1 MVVLFVTSAAHAI
14 GPHRSLAQ
22 LPTGNGYSLAVYD
35 ASTSRVTTFTD
46 HPYAQRSTSQQTRDL
61 AYDAYFG
68 VRASG
73 GGAWLG
79 ELPVENV
86 GYENQSH
93 VVHATQSYGPLRA
106 ETYVW
111 SPWSIEAPALVMVL
125 HVTNVSQLT
134 LTDAAAYALMN
145 FHLGNGAPGPDANGE
160 HVTWDASANAYT
172 ETGPSGV
179 TLAYVPITTPTRHGT
194 SPNNPYFIG
203 RAGGS
208 LVDVSDSG
216 TVNDAAAGFQWNFAS
231 LAPGADEWVGVVI
244 TTQAASSGRS
254 FVSTRDPE
262 AILRDEITAWDAW
275 RTPPPTGLSEIE
287 TRVWRQSETVLRV
300 GQVREPAPA
309 RGQIIAALPPGIWWI
324 SWVRDMSYATVA
336 LARSGHTA
344 EANAAIDFFAN
355 SPVGMYRQQVGQ
367 DYHVSVVRYYGD
379 GTEWS
384 DSDANGPNIE
394 FDGFGLSTWAA
405 HAVNRNE
412 LDANATTLAALVDGT
427 GMIAPDSSIWEVHWN
442 GQQKHFAYTSI
453 TGAYGLCL
461 AGDTM
466 HAHAVR
472 DAMVRQ
478 LTLPSGGLAANL
490 EELMRGQPARD
501 AAVVEAIN
509 FGLIDAH
516 SGLATD
522 TFDEF
527 ERLRTPVGRG
537 FFRNADGGGYD
548 TQEWVFNDLR
558 IADALR
564 RAGRT
569 AESDELLAGV
579 TAQADANFDLH
590 AELYAHDNADYAG
603 SIPMVG
609 FGAGA
614 YMLTLL
620 DRANADAP
628 NTTCFPPVTNVG
640 GGNSDAG
647 ADGGGAAM
655 SGGCSVRPG
664 RAGSRRVW
672 MLVMGLLG
680 VVFARRRAPRHS
692 PRAEAHGKQ
701 GGAGRI
707 EVSPQSGCS
716 MEMTSTGGV
725 RSRADGHAARDA
737 QLLQS
742 PRCPRGGLR
751 SSSHRG
757 SAFPWDFIPRT
768 ALPAAFALLAACS
781 PPPNGGD
788 ASSDATDASRD
799 GFVPRDAPPTVQA
812 PPVRE
817 CATNFVYPL
826 GHQANRVVAAG
837 EWNRFDIGS
846 GVPLTDGLFSNTY
859 RGSATL
865 APGSY
870 GYKFVADD
878 QWSLDPTNG
887 LTAYVDGVENSRLV
901 VPDCNVPLLRVS
913 HWDVTARSITLDLQ
927 YVDGAMRAGL
937 DPASVTGTM
946 NRTALDASAIT
957 VSDATNGVI
966 RVQVAVPENSKYT
979 FRLHARDRSGR
990 DANEL
995 IVPMWV
1001 EDQPYQWG
1009 DGPLYFV
1016 FTDRFRDGNPANN
1029 APVSGVDMRANYQ
1042 GGDLSGVLAA
1052 LRDGY
1057 FDQLG
1062 VRAIWL
1068 SPVNANTDSSG
1079 IGTGGHLYSAYHGY
1093 WVSAPREVDEHW
1105 GSLDDL
1111 RAVTAEAHRHG
1122 IRVLFDI
1129 ANNQLHVDHPYYM
1142 QHRDW
1147 FNGDGSCVCGGTNC
1161 DWDSHALD
1169 CWFTNYLPDVN
1180 WTNMA
1185 AVDQMI
1191 DDAIWWLVEAD
1202 ADGFRVDAVKHMQ
1215 HIASTTL
1222 RIRVRDTLE
1231 TGNAQF
1237 YMVGETFTGA
1247 DGRGLVASFLGPNEL
1262 WAQFDFP
1269 MFWAIRGAFAQNG
1282 GTMSDLDNAVVQS
1295 EQTYHGAIM
1304 SPFLGNHD
1312 VERFLSLAAG
1322 QLTGGDQPWT
1332 NPPMA
1337 PDVDAPYDQL
1347 FLAFTFL
1354 LTQPGLPLI
1363 YYGDEIGMPGSSDP
1377 DNRRMMRFDTALS
1390 ARESNL
1396 LQRVRTVAHARGN
1409 HPGLRRGARQTLL
1422 TDGDGYVYARGADD
1436 DLAIVAI
1443 NRGSTSR
1450 SVHVNVPP
1458 ELAAD
1463 GTILHDL
1470 LGGPSVTITG
1480 GGFDMPFTPHNAALY
1495 VR

>member
-1 MVVLFVTSAAHAI
+1 MRTRFLSVVFAIVALFVATLSPRDARAI

-35 ASTSRVTTFTD
+35 ASSSRVTTFTD
-46 HPYAQRSTSQQTRDL
+46 HPYAQRSPTETTRDL

-68 VRASG
+68 VRAAG

-93 VVHATQSYGPLRA
+93 VIHATQSFGPLRA

-111 SPWSIEAPALVMVL
+111 SPWSIESPALVMVL
-125 HVTNVSQLT
+125 HVTNVSRLT
-134 LTDAAAYALMN
+134 LTDAAAYALLN
-145 FHLGNGAPGPDANGE
+145 FHLGSGAPDPDANGE
-160 HVTWDASANAYT
+160 RVVWDANAKAFT
-172 ETGPSGV
+172 ETGPAGA
-179 TLAYVPITTPTRHGT
+179 TIAYVPITMPTRHGA

-208 LVDVSDSG
+208 LIDVNDSG

-231 LAPGADEWVGVVI
+231 LAAGADEWVGVVI
-244 TTQAASSGRS
+244 TLAPASVGRS
-254 FVSTRDPE
+254 FVAMRTPE
-262 AILRDEITAWDAW
+262 TVLNDELAAWESW
-275 RTPPPTGLSEIE
+275 RTPPPAALSDAE
-287 TRVWRQSETVLRV
+287 TRVWRQSETVLRI

-309 RGQIIAALPPGIWWI
+309 RGQILAALPPGIWWI
-324 SWVRDMSYATVA
+324 AWVRDMSYATVA

-344 EANAAIDFFAN
+344 EANAAIDFFAGA
-355 SPVGMYRQQVGQ
+355 PVGMYREQVGQ

-405 HAVNRNE
+405 HSVARND
-412 LDANATTLAALVDGT
+412 LDANSATLAALIDTT
-427 GMIAPDSSIWEVHWN
+427 GLVAADSSIWEVHWN
-442 GQQKHFAYTSI
+442 GQQKHYAYTSI

-461 AGDTM
+461 TGDT
-466 HAHAVR
+466 AHARSVR
-472 DAMVRQ
+472 DAMARQ
-478 LTLPSGGLAANL
+478 LILPTGGLAADL

-509 FGLIDAH
+509 FGLIDPQ

-522 TFDEF
+522 TFNEF

-537 FFRNADGGGYD
+537 FFRNDDGGGYD
-548 TQEWVFNDLR
+548 SQEWVFIDLR

-569 AESDELLAGV
+569 AEADELLAWV

-590 AELYAHDNADYAG
+590 AELYARDNADYTG

-609 FGAGA
+609 FGAGT

-620 DRANADAP
+620 DRANAEAP

-640 GGNSDAG
+640 GGSVDG
-647 ADGGGAAM
+647 GTADGAAGSM

-664 RAGSRRVW
+664 AGGRGIW
-672 MLVMGLLG
+672 LFAFAMIGA
-680 VVFARRRAPRHS
+680 VFAQRRRSRTPSRVARPR
-692 PRAEAHGKQ
+692 R
-701 GGAGRI
+701 GA
-707 EVSPQSGCS
+707 V
-716 MEMTSTGGV
+716 
-725 RSRADGHAARDA
+725 
-737 QLLQS
+737 
-742 PRCPRGGLR
+742 
-751 SSSHRG
+751 
-757 SAFPWDFIPRT
+757 
-768 ALPAAFALLAACS
+768 FALLVLGACS
-781 PPPNGGD
+781 PPPATGD
-788 ASSDATDASRD
+788 ASADASDASHD
-799 GFVPRDAPPTVQA
+799 GFTARDAPPSVQG
-812 PPVRE
+812 PPVRD
-817 CATNFVYPL
+817 CATRFVYPL
-826 GHQANRVVAAG
+826 GHQASRVVAAG
-837 EWNRFDIGS
+837 EWNGFDIGT

-870 GYKFVADD
+870 GYKFIADA

-887 LTAYVDGVENSRLV
+887 LTAYVGGVENSRLV
-901 VPDCNVPLLRVS
+901 VPDCNVPLLRVE
-913 HWDVTARSITLDLQ
+913 HWDVTAHQITLDLQ

-937 DPASVTGTM
+937 DPVSVMGTM
-946 NRTALDASAIT
+946 NRAPLDASAIT
-957 VSDATNGVI
+957 VTDATNGRI
-966 RVQVAVPENSKYT
+966 RVQITVPENSKYT
-979 FRLHARDRSGR
+979 VRLHARDRSGR

-1016 FTDRFRDGNPANN
+1016 FTDRFRDGDPSND
-1029 APVSGVDMRANYQ
+1029 APIDGVDMRANYQ

-1052 LRDGY
+1052 LHEGY
-1057 FDQLG
+1057 FDRLG

-1068 SPVNANTDSSG
+1068 SPVNANTNSSG

-1093 WVSAPREVDEHW
+1093 WVSEPRTVVEHW

-1161 DWDSHALD
+1161 DWDTHALD

-1222 RIRVRDTLE
+1222 RIRVRETLE

-1237 YMVGETFTGA
+1237 YTVGETFTGA

-1262 WAQFDFP
+1262 SAQFDFP
-1269 MFWAIRGAFAQNG
+1269 LFWSIRGAFAQNG
-1282 GTMSDLDNAVVQS
+1282 GTMGDLDNAVVQS
-1295 EQTYHGAIM
+1295 EQAYHGAVM

-1312 VERFLSLAAG
+1312 VERFISLAAG

-1332 NPPMA
+1332 NPPMS
-1337 PDVDAPYDQL
+1337 PDVDGPYDQL

-1363 YYGDEIGMPGSSDP
+1363 YYGDEIGMPGSGDP
-1377 DNRRMMRFDTALS
+1377 DNRRMMRFGTALS
-1390 ARESNL
+1390 ARESRL
-1396 LQRVRTVAHARGN
+1396 LDRVRMVAHARGN
-1409 HPGLRRGARQTLL
+1409 HPGLRRGARRTLL
-1422 TDGDGYVYARGADD
+1422 TDGDGYVYARGADE

-1443 NRGSTSR
+1443 NRGTTSR
-1450 SVHVNVPP
+1450 TVRVNVPP

-1463 GTILHDL
+1463 GTTLRDL
-1470 LGGPSVTITG
+1470 LGGPSITITG